1 MLDRKPLPVQVL
13 QWQSQPEQK
22 ALANDRRSTFTT
34 KHTFD
39 EASKM
44 IWTSEDVV
52 MEETNMG
59 MQYMH
64 TSWCYAAVS
73 LQDADAQMEGDD
85 SCSAPTSAGYCV

>member
-1 MLDRKPLPVQVL
+1 MLDWKPLPVQVL

-44 IWTSEDVV
+44 IWTSELQDVV
-52 MEETNMG
+52 MEEINMG
-59 MQYMH
+59 MQYTM
-64 TSWCYAAVS
+64 
-73 LQDADAQMEGDD
+73 
-85 SCSAPTSAGYCV
+85 